1 MQIKLADLWEH
12 DGTPLLRADDQDFD
26 CLINSSCKCIVRIS
40 RSEPVWDAPDDLS
53 ASVLVVSLQL
63 PPPSGNQA
71 LHMMLLVFDEIY
83 MYIYMLVLLADSG
96 GVVLWFHGVWLCLYI
111 NRRGRGNF
119 FFLRWRKWRRRV
131 GSTTGSW
138 IASACWLFMSALQSA
153 VKAQISTIC
162 CKSAN
167 FKFSGKLGAGRLGSF

>member
-83 MYIYMLVLLADSG
+83 MYIYMLVLLADS
-96 GVVLWFHGVWLCLYI
+96 VVWYCGSMGFGCVYI
-111 NRRGRGNF
+111 
-119 FFLRWRKWRRRV
+119 
-131 GSTTGSW
+131 
-138 IASACWLFMSALQSA
+138 
-153 VKAQISTIC
+153 
-162 CKSAN
+162 
-167 FKFSGKLGAGRLGSF
+167 